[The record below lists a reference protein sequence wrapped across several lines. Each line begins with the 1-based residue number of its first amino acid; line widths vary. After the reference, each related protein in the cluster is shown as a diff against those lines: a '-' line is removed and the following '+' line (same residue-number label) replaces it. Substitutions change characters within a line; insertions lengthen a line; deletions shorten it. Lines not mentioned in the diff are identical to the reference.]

1 MNSGAGDIGFAIC
14 QKCGY
19 AESEWRR
26 GGTGRVDLP
35 RRFEWHAPL
44 SATWA
49 AARCWTDTEAPV
61 WRSHHL
67 AAKQTTHLL
76 RLDFAGFG
84 QPLDGDIL
92 YTLGQALR
100 ITAAKALEQDER
112 EIGLIDPVPDPQ
124 DGQFRSVILFDS
136 LAGGS
141 GHLAELS
148 HPGNADQARE
158 WLEMTKRLLTV
169 AGDIPEPLRHREA
182 VRRLL
187 TADCDDSR
195 LVPGRALAL
204 LGAAPRADQGGPHG
218 SPAAAAIP
226 SGAWTVQRLRGEV
239 PSPQFTLF
247 CGSNEVAGLAEG
259 THAFRW
265 QDASPA
271 EGFPPANAI
280 VVARLPGDPAEIVL
294 GKWLYTRMGSPDRPH
309 RLRLR
314 RIQNPVSRELSDA
327 EFAQLRILA
336 VKAP

>member
-1 MNSGAGDIGFAIC
+1 M
-14 QKCGY
+14 
-19 AESEWRR
+19 
-26 GGTGRVDLP
+26 
-35 RRFEWHAPL
+35 
-44 SATWA
+44 
-49 AARCWTDTEAPV
+49 
-61 WRSHHL
+61 
-67 AAKQTTHLL
+67 THLL

-239 PSPQFTLF
+239 PSPQFNLF